1 MIENN
6 PAFLQAL
13 EDVCDEEYESYLKS
27 LEIRESHTF
36 SQKHNKKMQK
46 LIKRQQK
53 PYYVMISTAGRRAAC
68 IAAAIIILSA
78 SALSV
83 KAVREAVFDFITH
96 IFSDHTVVTTDSG
109 TDAGYPDTIEKEY
122 YISALP
128 EGFEETARS
137 KTDNAIHIAYYNN
150 DDYILFTQCIKS
162 KYNTNYDNEHT
173 KYKEFTD
180 SDGQK
185 YMMFYTDYNTTYIW
199 DNGEYVF
206 EIHSNLNE
214 KDIMKLCKSTKAKE

>member
-1 MIENN
+1 MIYNN

-13 EDVCDEEYESYLKS
+13 EDVCDEEYESYLEA
-27 LEIRESHTF
+27 LETRESHTF

-68 IAAAIIILSA
+68 IAAAVIILSA

-122 YISALP
+122 YIPALP
-128 EGFEETARS
+128 EGFEETAKT
-137 KTDNAIHIAYYNN
+137 KTDNAIHLAYFNN
-150 DDYILFTQCIKS
+150 DVYVLFTQCIKS
-162 KYNTNYDNEHT
+162 KYNTNYDNEPIDVYVNGIRKKDYT
-173 KYKEFTD
+173 IVQGTNMKEVQFNAGLTAGD
-180 SDGQK
+180 DV
-185 YMMFYTDYNTTYIW
+185 DITYI
-199 DNGEYVF
+199 
-206 EIHSNLNE
+206 
-214 KDIMKLCKSTKAKE
+214 KLTVV